1 MGIDQSKV
9 RSGFDAEVLLGEGYL
24 QMLLGTALD
33 AGLIPNEE
41 QFGTKDVIIGLI
53 PQEFRLY
60 TPTTDSDGNI
70 RATEPSA
77 FKTEILFEHPLGA
90 NIKTRLMLGEK
101 GGATPL
107 DVDLFVKI
115 DLVKTFDETNAL
127 TDVAMNIEV
136 VDFDSSELGFILGL
150 RDPPY
155 TKDELLTKL
164 KEKVD
169 RQLDIGGVSKFK
181 RVEDVAI
188 KWHEAVE
195 HHPACLGIYINIH
208 LRNGDPEDDFLP
220 RRGDTLQARNFLP
233 QDEDMAMASRP
244 GLYNDMALDVFSETA
259 VPNGFGGFEHAFRKS
274 LLHPNSKRLGDLH
287 SVSVGQIP
295 PQTMPHSNI
304 PIPQNG
310 MRITVEGDIRDPID
324 ATNTDLTYTI
334 DLRPKIADDGSL
346 GWNTSFHADVDAVF
360 EFTTLWAIG
369 LLGILL
375 GPYGA
380 LIALGVVFV
389 AELGVGIGITLY
401 KENSVEE
408 QANAKLADIIP
419 DRLTIKTR
427 RWDPFYATL
436 HQVVT
441 KPTQAEFNEKGFMMC
456 GKAFIGRQ
464 LVPPVNT
471 IIRDEVRDTQGTL
484 TGMRYQIDD
493 FDTVLVDSKLDAPG
507 VSRRAF
513 DPPVAD
519 AEQDLWALSLESF
532 EQRKN
537 DPEGPL
543 ALTKIPYFEAAV
555 WIREHQID
563 GVLCISGYEIEQ
575 IQDAIREEIRE
586 QGREG
591 IRAHHGAEIRNQVI
605 NDLGPDATEDEIEAE
620 VDKRIEDRLKAAMEK
635 YQSPEPLQMAF
646 NGDLQPFLRFDVSPE
661 ELVLLQNKEVILLDS
676 AVRAIHGKR
685 VSDHTRDRPDRG
697 PNGKDDNLLNR
708 PRYKPTPTGP
718 VFK

>member
-33 AGLIPNEE
+33 AGLIPYEE
-41 QFGTKDVIIGLI
+41 QFGTKDVILGLI

-60 TPTTDSDGNI
+60 EPTTDSDGNI

-77 FKTEILFEHPLGA
+77 FKTEILFGHPLGA

-115 DLVKTFDETNAL
+115 DLIKTFDETNAL

-188 KWHEAVE
+188 KWHEAIE

-220 RRGDTLQARNFLP
+220 RRGDTVQARNFLP
-233 QDEDMAMASRP
+233 EDEDMAMASRP

-259 VPNGFGGFEHAFRKS
+259 VPNGIGGFEHAFRKS

-287 SVSVGQIP
+287 SVSVGRIP
-295 PQTMPHSNI
+295 PQMINNFPV
-304 PIPQNG
+304 PQNG

-334 DLRPKIADDGSL
+334 DLRPKLADDGQL
-346 GWNTSFHADVDAVF
+346 EWNTTFNASVDAVF
-360 EFTTLWAIG
+360 EFTTLWAVA

-401 KENSVEE
+401 KENSVKE

-441 KPTQAEFNEKGFMMC
+441 KPTQAEFNDKGFMMC

-471 IIRDEVRDTQGTL
+471 IIRDEVRDAQGTL

-493 FDTVLVDSKLDAPG
+493 FETVLVDSILDAPG
-507 VSRRAF
+507 VSRRDF
-513 DPPVAD
+513 DPPAAD

-543 ALTKIPYFEAAV
+543 ILTKIPYFESAV

-575 IQDAIREEIRE
+575 IQDQIRESIKE

-591 IRAHHGAEIRNQVI
+591 IRAHQGAQIRMDVM
-605 NDLGPDATEDEIEAE
+605 NDFGPNATEEEIEAE
-620 VDKRIEDRLKAAMEK
+620 VDKRIEDKLKAAMEK

-697 PNGKDDNLLNR
+697 PDGKDDNLLNR
-708 PRYKPTPTGP
+708 PRYKPSPTGP
-718 VFK
+718 IFK

>member
-24 QMLLGTALD
+24 RMLLGTALD
-33 AGLIPNEE
+33 AGLIPAET
-41 QFGTKDVIIGLI
+41 QLTSQTIALALV

-60 TPTTDSDGNI
+60 TPTTDSNDVE
-70 RATEPSA
+70 RATHADA

-90 NIKTRLMLGEK
+90 NIKVRLMIGPK
-101 GGATPL
+101 SGSAIL
-107 DVDLFVKI
+107 DVDLFVKV
-115 DLVKTFDETNAL
+115 DLVKTFDEDNAL
-127 TDVAMNIEV
+127 SNVAMDIHV
-136 VDFDSSELGFILGL
+136 VDFDSSQLSFILGQ

-155 TKDELLTKL
+155 TKEELLDKL
-164 KEKVD
+164 KSFVD

-188 KWHEAVE
+188 QWHEADD
-195 HHPACLGIYINIH
+195 HHPACLGVYINIH
-208 LRNGDPEDDFLP
+208 MRNGDPEEDFLP
-220 RRGDTLQARNFLP
+220 RRGDTVQARNFLP
-233 QDEDMAMASRP
+233 QGEDMAMASRP
-244 GLYNDMALDVFSETA
+244 GIYADMALDVYSETA
-259 VPNGFGGFEHAFRKS
+259 VPNGIGGFEHAFRKS
-274 LLHPNSKRLGDLH
+274 LLNPNSKRLGDLH
-287 SVSVGQIP
+287 SVKVGRIP
-295 PQTMPHSNI
+295 PQMVNNF

-310 MRITVEGDIRDPID
+310 LRITVEGDIQDPID
-324 ATNTDLTYTI
+324 LTNTDLTYTI
-334 DLRPKIADDGSL
+334 DLRPKLASDGQL
-346 GWNTSFHADVDAVF
+346 EWNTTFNADVDAVF
-360 EFTTLWAIG
+360 EFITLWAVA

-401 KENSVEE
+401 KEDSVREK
-408 QANAKLADIIP
+408 ANAKLADIIP

-441 KPTQAEFNEKGFMMC
+441 KPTQAEFNERGFMMT

-493 FDTVLVDSKLDAPG
+493 FETVLVDSVMDAPG
-507 VSRRAF
+507 VNRRTF
-513 DPPVAD
+513 DAPAPD
-519 AEQDLWALSLESF
+519 AEQDLWALSLEAF

-543 ALTKIPYFEAAV
+543 VLTRIPYFEAAV
-555 WIREHQID
+555 YIRGHQID
-563 GVLCISGYEIEQ
+563 QVLCISGYEIEQ
-575 IQDAIREEIRE
+575 IQDSIREQIRE

-591 IRAHHGAEIRNQVI
+591 IRAHHGDEIRTQVI
-605 NDLGPDATEDEIEAE
+605 NDLGPDATEEEIEAE
-620 VDKRIEDRLKAAMEK
+620 VDKRIEDRLKAAMDK
-635 YQSPEPLQMAF
+635 YQSPEPLQMTF

-676 AVRAIHGKR
+676 AVRAVHGRR
-685 VSDHTRDRPDRG
+685 VSDYTRDRPDPG
-697 PNGKDDNLLNR
+697 PDGKEDNLLNR
-708 PRYKPTPTGP
+708 PKYKPTADGP